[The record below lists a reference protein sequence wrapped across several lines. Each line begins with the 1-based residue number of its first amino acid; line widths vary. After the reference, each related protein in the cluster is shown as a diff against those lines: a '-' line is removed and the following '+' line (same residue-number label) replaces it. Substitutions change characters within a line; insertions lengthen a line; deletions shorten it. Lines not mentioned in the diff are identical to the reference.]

1 VIGVRLVPLLVAAGH
16 EVAGMTRS
24 PGKLESSSSAPLGSG
39 RDLGCCGECGDD
51 YVVVV
56 GGDNAAGGGSVRPVE
71 LARVRGR
78 LVAFAEEMLAPL
90 ARSDQRRWGE
100 VYLRGLMLEGKRKS
114 IEPMAARLA
123 DGDEQCLQQF
133 VNQSPW
139 EWQPVRQR
147 FARKLTAAIVPE
159 AWIVDDTGFPKFGR
173 DSVGVARQY
182 CGALGKVGN
191 CQVGVSINAAT
202 DEASCPLDW
211 RLFLPEEWDGDS
223 HRRAKAHLPAQERH
237 RPKWRLAL
245 EMLDGLCD
253 DGLEPG
259 VIVADGGYGEIS
271 EFRLQLEARELTY
284 VLQVKG
290 GTSAYPRRVRRQ
302 APAYQ
307 GSGRPPKP
315 RYREQRSSLKT
326 LVLAAGRESLQT
338 VAWREG
344 SRGKLSS
351 RFLALRVRPANV
363 QLRRAAGEDELPLAW
378 LVCEWPDGEDEP
390 AKYWLSNLPE
400 DTPLDRLVSLA
411 KLRWRVEHDY
421 RELKDALG
429 LDHFEGRSFRGWHHH
444 VTLVTLA
451 HGFLTLER
459 LNPKALAPA

>member
-1 VIGVRLVPLLVAAGH
+1 
-16 EVAGMTRS
+16 M
-24 PGKLESSSSAPLGSG
+24 
-39 RDLGCCGECGDD
+39 
-51 YVVVV
+51 
-56 GGDNAAGGGSVRPVE
+56 
-71 LARVRGR
+71 RGR
-78 LVAFAEEMLAPL
+78 LVAFAEEMFASL

-100 VYLRGLMLEGKRKS
+100 VYLRGLMLDGKRKS
-114 IEPMAARLA
+114 VEPMAARLP

-139 EWQPVRQR
+139 GWQPVRRR
-147 FARKLTAAIVPE
+147 FARKLSVAIKPE

-173 DSVGVARQY
+173 DSVGVGRQY

-191 CQVGVSINAAT
+191 CQIGVSINAAS

-211 RLFLPEEWDGDS
+211 RLFLPEEWDDDS
-223 HRRAKAHLPAQERH
+223 ERRAKTHLPEWERH

-245 EMLDGLCD
+245 EMLDGLRA
-253 DGLEPG
+253 DGFEPPVLVG
-259 VIVADGGYGEIS
+259 DGGYGEIS
-271 EFRLQLEARELTY
+271 AFRLQLEARELEY

-290 GTSAYPRRVRRQ
+290 GTSVYPQEVRRE
-302 APAYQ
+302 AAAYR

-315 RYREQRSSLKT
+315 RYRDKRSSLKA
-326 LVLAAGRESLQT
+326 LALAAGREALQT

-344 SRGKLSS
+344 SRGLLSS

-363 QLRRAAGEDELPLAW
+363 QLRRAAGEDELPVRW
-378 LVCEWPDGEDEP
+378 LVCEWPDGANEP
-390 AKYWLSNLPE
+390 VKYWLSNLPE
-400 DTPLDRLVSLA
+400 DTPLKRLVLLA
-411 KLRWRVEHDY
+411 KLRWRIEHDY

-429 LDHFEGRSFRGWHHH
+429 LDHFEGRSYQGWHHH
-444 VTLVTLA
+444 VTLVSLA